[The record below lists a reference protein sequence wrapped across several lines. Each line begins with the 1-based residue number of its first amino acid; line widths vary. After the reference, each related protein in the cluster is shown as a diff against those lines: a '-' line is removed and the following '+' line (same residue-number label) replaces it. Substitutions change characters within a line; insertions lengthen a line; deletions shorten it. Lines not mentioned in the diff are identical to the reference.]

1 MFLYLLCLTSR
12 GSAVRIRQRPQLKS
26 CKFIC
31 ETFLIYTKPKIM
43 FYTYILYSEKTNSY
57 YIGSTSNIEDRVLR
71 HNSGR
76 STYTKR
82 GIPWKLVYSK
92 TYNSK
97 SEAYKAEM
105 YIKSQKS
112 RIFIEKLIGASGV

>member
-1 MFLYLLCLTSR
+1 
-12 GSAVRIRQRPQLKS
+12 
-26 CKFIC
+26 
-31 ETFLIYTKPKIM
+31 M
-43 FYTYILYSEKTNSY
+43 FYIYILYSEKTSSY

>member
-1 MFLYLLCLTSR
+1 
-12 GSAVRIRQRPQLKS
+12 
-26 CKFIC
+26 
-31 ETFLIYTKPKIM
+31 M
-43 FYTYILYSEKTNSY
+43 FYTYILYSEKLDSY
-57 YIGSTSNIEDRVLR
+57 YTGSTSKIEDRILR

-76 STYTKR
+76 SIYTKR

-97 SEAYKAEM
+97 SEAFKAEM

-112 RIFIEKLIGASGV
+112 RLYIEQLIGGSGV